1 MGHNWKAIVNNHF
14 PGRTALQARNQYNQ
28 FCRRTGLDT
37 QPSTPGSTESPA
49 TFLPMS
55 RALSHASPAR
65 TKSRR
70 ADLQNMP
77 TDTDLRYEGSD
88 DNPSSENDKDD
99 DDEDDEDWP
108 QSEDCSQWKPPNEAS
123 LMQARQSPFHQYAI
137 SPHEIESL
145 RSPLPSDGVVPVSYF
160 DPLFPDQSQDALG
173 GGGPAFE
180 QASDQPYIDSQ
191 V

>member
-1 MGHNWKAIVNNHF
+1 MGHNWKAIVTNHF

-55 RALSHASPAR
+55 RSLSHASPAR

-70 ADLQNMP
+70 VDLRNMP
-77 TDTDLRYEGSD
+77 RDTDARYQGSDD
-88 DNPSSENDKDD
+88 DNPSSENDKEDD
-99 DDEDDEDWP
+99 DDDEDWP
-108 QSEDCSQWKPPNEAS
+108 QSEECSQWKPPDEAS
-123 LMQARQSPFHQYAI
+123 FMQARQSPFPQYAM
-137 SPHEIESL
+137 SPHELESL
-145 RSPLPSDGVVPVSYF
+145 RSSLPNDGVVPVSYF
-160 DPLFPDQSQDALG
+160 DPLFSDQSRDALG
-173 GGGPAFE
+173 GGSTFE
-180 QASDQPYIDSQ
+180 QASDQPYISGQ